1 MTPLPARHRQPARPG
16 REAGQVLVLAVVFA
30 LGLLV
35 LLGLVTDGG
44 LVFAARR
51 DLQRTADAAARAGA
65 AQLDETAYRSS
76 GGATAQLDP
85 QQATA
90 AAHRYLRAAGF
101 AGHADVSADPASVTV
116 VVATTMRP
124 PVLGSLGVGPVR
136 LAARALARPRTGT
149 LQPRGP

>member
-1 MTPLPARHRQPARPG
+1 MTPPFGHQHASRPDRQ
-16 REAGQVLVLAVVFA
+16 AGQVLVLAVVFA

-65 AQLDETAYRSS
+65 AQLDQAAYRAS

-85 QQATA
+85 RQATT

-101 AGHADVSADPASVTV
+101 ASRADVSADPASVTV
-116 VVATTMRP
+116 TVATSMRP
-124 PVLGSLGVGPVR
+124 PVLGTVGVGPVR

-149 LQPRGP
+149 LQPQGP

>member
-1 MTPLPARHRQPARPG
+1 MTPPPAYRHASRPDRQ
-16 REAGQVLVLAVVFA
+16 AGQVLVLAVVFA

-44 LVFAARR
+44 LLFAARR
-51 DLQRTADAAARAGA
+51 DLQRTADAAARTGA
-65 AQLDETAYRSS
+65 AQLDETVYRAS

-85 QQATA
+85 TQATT

-101 AGHADVSADPASVTV
+101 AGRADVSADPASVTV

-149 LQPRGP
+149 LQPQGP

>member
-1 MTPLPARHRQPARPG
+1 MTPPPARRHASRRDRQ
-16 REAGQVLVLAVVFA
+16 AGQVLVLAVVFA

-44 LVFAARR
+44 LLFAARR
-51 DLQRTADAAARAGA
+51 DLQRTADAAARTGA
-65 AQLDETAYRSS
+65 AQLDETVYRAS

-85 QQATA
+85 AQATT

-101 AGHADVSADPASVTV
+101 AGRADVSADPASVTV

-124 PVLGSLGVGPVR
+124 PVLGGLGVGPVR

-149 LQPRGP
+149 LQPQGP

>member
-1 MTPLPARHRQPARPG
+1 MTPPPAHRHASQPDQ
-16 REAGQVLVLAVVFA
+16 EAGQVLVLAVVFA

-65 AQLDETAYRSS
+65 AQLDETAYRAS
-76 GGATAQLDP
+76 GGTTAQLNP
-85 QQATA
+85 QQATS
-90 AAHRYLRAAGF
+90 AAHRYLHAAGF
-101 AGHADVSADPASVTV
+101 GGHAEVAADTGAVTV

-124 PVLGSLGVGPVR
+124 PVLGALGVGPVR

-149 LQPRGP
+149 LQPQGP